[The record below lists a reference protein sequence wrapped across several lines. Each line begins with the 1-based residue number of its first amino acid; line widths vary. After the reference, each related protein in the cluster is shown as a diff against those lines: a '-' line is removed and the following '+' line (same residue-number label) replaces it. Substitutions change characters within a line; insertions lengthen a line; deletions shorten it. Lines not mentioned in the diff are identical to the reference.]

1 MKRLA
6 NYLIAMALVAFTF
19 TSCEDVPSPF
29 GQILPPSGG
38 GDDVVEFE
46 PAGSGTQ
53 ADPYN
58 VQAII
63 NTVSALE
70 AGVTLEK
77 EMYVKGYVT
86 NIPNNGISAS
96 YNNATFYISDDKD
109 GNNRFYI
116 YHAKGLGGGDITDES
131 FIKIGDE
138 VVVCGTGWVN
148 YQGNTPETAQGK
160 AYVVS
165 INGKTEG
172 GGGGDTPAPTE
183 TLGTKDAP
191 ITVAKALELINA
203 LADNGTTDKDAYV
216 TGKIT
221 KIITTDANIAQ
232 YKNIDYMISDGT
244 NELKVFRGKNID
256 NTDFTEAGQINV
268 GDEVVV
274 FGKLMKYAKDGKT
287 EPEIAQG
294 NYIVKLTKGA
304 GGGGGDTPAGAKGS
318 GTESDPYNVAA
329 IVQEAGKLE
338 KGQTSENDVY
348 FKGKICSVKYTFS
361 AQYGTATFNVSDDGA
376 TGGTEFICYSVYTFG
391 NQPWVEGN
399 TQVAVGDDVVICGKI
414 TNYNG
419 TLETASKKAYIVSLN
434 GKSDNTSG
442 GGDTPGGGDA
452 QTGGDLTVAAS
463 SLGLENGVE
472 VGTKTLG
479 DGTTLACDG
488 GGNTNAPKFYSAGNG
503 TVRMYP
509 SNTMTLNAGSKK
521 IASVEIVCNEYNG
534 TLYNASGNV
543 TATSG
548 TKAIDG
554 ASVKFTGINSSTVTI
569 TNAAEGSGGAT
580 QIRWETLKITYAN

>member
-6 NYLIAMALVAFTF
+6 NYLIAMALMAFTF
-19 TSCEDVPSPF
+19 TSCEDVPNPF
-29 GQILPPSGG
+29 GQILPPGG
-38 GDDVVEFE
+38 AEEEAVVV
-46 PAGSGTQ
+46 PATGSGTLT
-53 ADPYN
+53 DPYN
-58 VQAII
+58 V
-63 NTVSALE
+63 TKVVEVVSAYADNAESPTDVYIEGIVKSIKEQYGTQYGNATFDIQDVENGE
-70 AGVTLEK
+70 ASFTIYRALYLGNEKYTDDSATKLNEGDKVIICGKVTKYVNASSGQVTLETK
-77 EMYVKGYVT
+77 Q
-86 NIPNNGISAS
+86 
-96 YNNATFYISDDKD
+96 NA
-109 GNNRFYI
+109 
-116 YHAKGLGGGDITDES
+116 
-131 FIKIGDE
+131 
-138 VVVCGTGWVN
+138 
-148 YQGNTPETAQGK
+148 
-160 AYVVS
+160 AYLYS
-165 INGKTEG
+165 LNGK
-172 GGGGDTPAPTE
+172 GGGDTPAPTE
-183 TLGTKDAP
+183 TIGTKDEP

-203 LADNGTTDKDAYV
+203 LADGGTTDKDAYV

-256 NTDFTEAGQINV
+256 NTDFTEAGQISV

-274 FGKLMKYAKDGKT
+274 LGKLMKYAKDGNI
-287 EPEIAQG
+287 EPEVAQG
-294 NYIVKLTKGA
+294 NYLVKLTKGS
-304 GGGGGDTPAGAKGS
+304 GGGGGDTPTEAKGS

-348 FKGKICSVKYTFS
+348 FKGKICSIKYTFS

-376 TGGTEFICYSVYTFG
+376 TGGTEFICYSVYTLG
-391 NQPWVEGN
+391 NKPWVEGN
-399 TQVAVGDDVVICGKI
+399 DQIAVGDVVVICGKI

-434 GKSDNTSG
+434 KSDTG
-442 GGDTPGGGDA
+442 GGDTSGS
-452 QTGGDLTVAAS
+452 DLTVTAA

-472 VGTKTLG
+472 VGTKTLT
-479 DGTTLACDG
+479 DGTTLTCAG
-488 GGNTNAPKFYSAGNG
+488 GSNTNVPKYYSAGNG

-509 SNTMTLNAGSKK
+509 SNTMTLNAGSKT
-521 IASVEIVCNEYNG
+521 ISSVEIVCNEYNG

-543 TATSG
+543 TTTSG
-548 TKAIDG
+548 AKAIDG

-580 QIRWETLKITYAN
+580 QIRWESLKITYAN